1 MDDVIIQM
9 KVASM
14 NIRNRKCLQLA
25 ANKVVL
31 LFEQLPPFS
40 GLITKVL
47 VDSRLHQIQ
56 SNPDLRAIQIQ
67 WQNMVKEIQ
76 VGSPMADSWVPCI
89 SVKSLS
95 SVNLIRLSSAAVHL

>member
-1 MDDVIIQM
+1 
-9 KVASM
+9 M

-76 VGSPMADSWVPCI
+76 VGVPMADSCVPCI